1 MKFKDSSTS
10 NIDLENWID
19 YLKLR
24 DKFAGIYSHD
34 QITKDIIKTNKGK
47 FFILN
52 LDSSQNDGTHWVC
65 FYNNKNKVV
74 IEYFDSYGIA
84 PINTIIKNFNY
95 IYNSN
100 QYQSYQSKACG
111 YYCIYY
117 IYKRYHGESYY
128 NIIKEFSLTNINNNQ
143 EIIKNFFNNYKI

>member
-19 YLKLR
+19 YLTLR

-34 QITKDIIKTNKGK
+34 QITKDIIKSNKGK

-65 FYNNKNKVV
+65 FYNNKNQDV

-84 PINTIIKNFNY
+84 PINTIIQNFNY

-100 QYQSYQSKACG
+100 QYQSYKSKSCG
-111 YYCIYY
+111 YYSVYY
-117 IYKRYHGESYY
+117 IFKRYHGESYY
-128 NIIKEFSLTNINNNQ
+128 NIIKEFNLTNIDDNQ
-143 EIIKNFFNNYKI
+143 KIIKNFFNNSKL